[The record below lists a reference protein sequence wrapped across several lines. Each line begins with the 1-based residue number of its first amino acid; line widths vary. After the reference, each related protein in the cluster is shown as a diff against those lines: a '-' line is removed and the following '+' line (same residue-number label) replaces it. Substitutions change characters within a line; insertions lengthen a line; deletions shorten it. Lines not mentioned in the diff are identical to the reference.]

1 MGPLCISCWFMCLLS
16 SRTLPVIG
24 LFTPFLG
31 TACTYSHSLLSLNSP
46 CSYTLVSFPLGARVL
61 WQLFI
66 DENRDVSAYFRDDS
80 FCITLYMWDQI
91 ILVLSSYIFL
101 THLFN
106 LVYVIGQ
113 YTLCL
118 CIREVGLIIK
128 RLKWKLADMIQI
140 WITVF
145 TIGES
150 FMMISCVFD
159 RYCTGYLVSLAQMKI
174 LL

>member
-1 MGPLCISCWFMCLLS
+1 MYFLLLWS
-16 SRTLPVIG
+16 L
-24 LFTPFLG
+24 LFYLFFIFLG
-31 TACTYSHSLLSLNSP
+31 VTSCP
-46 CSYTLVSFPLGARVL
+46 CHGFLRRVYITTSTLYIIIEIYTIVLILVFV
-61 WQLFI
+61 FI
-66 DENRDVSAYFRDDS
+66 HTCGDVSAYFRDDS

-128 RLKWKLADMIQI
+128 RLKWNLADMIQI